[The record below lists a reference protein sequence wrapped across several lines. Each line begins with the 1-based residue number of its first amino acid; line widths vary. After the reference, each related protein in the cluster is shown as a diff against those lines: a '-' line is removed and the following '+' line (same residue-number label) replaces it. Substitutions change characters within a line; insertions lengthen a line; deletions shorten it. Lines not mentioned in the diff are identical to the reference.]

1 MWEGLLNLH
10 ARAQF
15 VSLFINVA
23 ASLTWEE
30 EKNKASAEILL
41 VVWFSRVDSQ
51 PPRRRAP
58 PPVSALGHPGEG
70 ACSRGAACTRLRV
83 LEVRPALCPLPPAPG
98 WGWGRLCWGE
108 VILALGTH

>member
-58 PPVSALGHPGEG
+58 PPLSALGHPEEG

-83 LEVRPALCPLPPAPG
+83 RRGAASLHCLLP
-98 WGWGRLCWGE
+98 WGGDGG
-108 VILALGTH
+108 A

>member
-30 EKNKASAEILL
+30 EKNKASGEILL
-41 VVWFSRVDSQ
+41 VVWFSWVDSQ
-51 PPRRRAP
+51 PPRRHAHLLSLQLVTLEKAP
-58 PPVSALGHPGEG
+58 
-70 ACSRGAACTRLRV
+70 V
-83 LEVRPALCPLPPAPG
+83 LEGQLVPGSRSVKVRPALCPLPPTPG

-108 VILALGTH
+108 VILTLGTH

>member
-30 EKNKASAEILL
+30 EKNKASGEILL
-41 VVWFSRVDSQ
+41 VVWFSWVDSQ
-51 PPRRRAP
+51 PPRRHAP
-58 PPVSALGHPGEG
+58 PPLSAVGHSGDG
-70 ACSRGAACTRLRV
+70 TCSRGAACTQIK
-83 LEVRPALCPLPPAPG
+83 VRRGAASSVSPASCL
-98 WGWGRLCWGE
+98 LCWGE
-108 VILALGTH
+108 VILTLGTH